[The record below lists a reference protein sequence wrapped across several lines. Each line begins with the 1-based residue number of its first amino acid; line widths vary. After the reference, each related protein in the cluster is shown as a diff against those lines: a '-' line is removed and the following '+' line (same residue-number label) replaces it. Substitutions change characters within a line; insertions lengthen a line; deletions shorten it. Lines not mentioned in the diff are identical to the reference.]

1 MDVSALV
8 VQELELDGSI
18 STFRM
23 AAEPGHRLT
32 VGFADEFTD
41 PRSGPF
47 HFIAE
52 RNEKAFAE
60 GFANR
65 EVRKLSELLF
75 AVSGDEYRLEL
86 PWQGRQ
92 RFYALSLPEF
102 AVPSEIRVKDPHS
115 NKPLYKCVVRDD
127 QRNRFVIYI
136 NRQWSR
142 ADFDFVLVV
151 RFRIEDRK
159 KFVDAKMPYD
169 EYMSRYGNRS
179 DANSDS
185 NALELHTSLFPG
197 LSTESPQQDGQRP
210 RRAKRH
216 PRPQTPAEHAREVK
230 IRRVIRSGLIGLLYC
245 HELDDQEIRVPKIW
259 VARGCPLIY
268 VQAFNHEN
276 KKWRHGIFNEKSSI
290 ARRLS
295 KS

>member
-18 STFRM
+18 STQTM

-47 HFIAE
+47 HFTSE

-65 EVRKLSELLF
+65 DVRRLSESLF
-75 AVSGDEYRLEL
+75 SVSGDEYRLEL

-102 AVPSEIRVKDPHS
+102 AVPSDIKVTVPHS
-115 NKPLYKCVVRDD
+115 NKPLYKYVVRDD
-127 QRNRFVIYI
+127 QRNRFIIYI

-151 RFRIEDRK
+151 RFKIGDRK
-159 KFVDAKMPYD
+159 KFVDAKIPYD
-169 EYMSRYGNRS
+169 VYMSRYGNRS

-185 NALELHTSLFPG
+185 EILELPPS
-197 LSTESPQQDGQRP
+197 P
-210 RRAKRH
+210 RRAKRR
-216 PRPQTPAEHAREVK
+216 PRPQTDAEREREAK
-230 IRRVIRSGLIGLLYC
+230 IWRVIKRGELKGPRYC
-245 HELDDQEIRVPKIW
+245 LALTSEEVGIRASWIEK
-259 VARGCPLIY
+259 GCPKTY
-268 VQAFNHEN
+268 VEAYKRPE
-276 KKWRHGIFNEKSSI
+276 WRHAINNEKYTI
-290 ARRLS
+290 ARRHS

>member
-18 STFRM
+18 STQRM

-32 VGFADEFTD
+32 VAFADEFTD

-47 HFIAE
+47 HFTAE

-65 EVRKLSELLF
+65 YVRKLSESLF
-75 AVSGDEYRLEL
+75 SVSGDEYHLEL

-92 RFYALSLPEF
+92 RNYALSLPEF
-102 AVPSEIRVKDPHS
+102 AVPSEIRVTDPRS
-115 NKPLYKCVVRDD
+115 NKPLYKYVVRDD

-142 ADFDFVLVV
+142 ADFDFVLVA
-151 RFRIEDRK
+151 RFRIWDRK
-159 KFVDAKMPYD
+159 QFLGANIRSDK
-169 EYMSRYGNRS
+169 YMSRYGNRS

-185 NALELHTSLFPG
+185 DTLELQISLFPG
-197 LSTESPQQDGQRP
+197 PSTEGTQQDGERP
-210 RRAKRH
+210 RRAKRRA
-216 PRPQTPAEHAREVK
+216 RPQTAAEHEREVK
-230 IRRVIRSGLIGLLYC
+230 IRRVIREGKKGIFYSR
-245 HELDDQEIRVPKIW
+245 ELDHKDVEIPRIW
-259 VARGCPLIY
+259 VSKGCPETYEEAYLH
-268 VQAFNHEN
+268 QDPR
-276 KKWRHGIFNEKSSI
+276 WRKYITNEKWSI
-290 ARRLS
+290 GRRLS

>member
-18 STFRM
+18 STHRM
-23 AAEPGHRLT
+23 TAEPGHRLT
-32 VGFADEFTD
+32 VAFADEFTD

-47 HFIAE
+47 HFTVE

-65 EVRKLSELLF
+65 GVRKLSESLF

-86 PWQGRQ
+86 SWQGRQ

-102 AVPSEIRVKDPHS
+102 AVPSEISVKNPHS
-115 NKPLYKCVVRDD
+115 NKPLYKYVVRDD

-142 ADFDFVLVV
+142 TDFDFVLVV
-151 RFRIEDRK
+151 RFRIGDRE
-159 KFVDAKMPYD
+159 KFLGAKIPYD

-185 NALELHTSLFPG
+185 DTLELFPG
-197 LSTESPQQDGQRP
+197 PSTEGTQQDGERP
-210 RRAKRH
+210 RQAKRR
-216 PRPQTPAEHAREVK
+216 PRPQTAAEREREVK
-230 IRRVIRSGLIGLLYC
+230 IRRVIKRGLKALPYC
-245 HELDDQEIRVPKIW
+245 HELDDQSIRIPKIW
-259 VARGCPLIY
+259 VARGCPLTY

-276 KKWRHGIFNEKSSI
+276 KKWRHAIFNEKSTI
-290 ARRLS
+290 GRRLS

>member
-18 STFRM
+18 STHRM

-47 HFIAE
+47 HFTAE

-65 EVRKLSELLF
+65 EVRKLSESLF

-92 RFYALSLPEF
+92 RNYALSLPEF
-102 AVPSEIRVKDPHS
+102 AVPFWIEVTDPHS
-115 NKPLYKCVVRDD
+115 NKPLYKYVVRDD
-127 QRNRFVIYI
+127 QRNRFIIYI

-151 RFRIEDRK
+151 RFRIGDREN
-159 KFVDAKMPYD
+159 FLGAKIPHD
-169 EYMSRYGNRS
+169 DHMSRYGNRS
-179 DANSDS
+179 DPYDI
-185 NALELHTSLFPG
+185 LPG
-197 LSTESPQQDGQRP
+197 LSTESPQQDGERP
-210 RRAKRH
+210 RRAKRR
-216 PRPQTPAEHAREVK
+216 PRPQTAAEHEREVK
-230 IRRVIRSGLIGLLYC
+230 IRRIIRSGLKGLPYC
-245 HELDDQEIRVPKIW
+245 HELDDQKIRIPKIW
-259 VARGCPLIY
+259 VARGCPFTY
-268 VQAFNHEN
+268 VQAFNYEN
-276 KKWRHGIFNEKSSI
+276 KQWRHDIFNEKYAI
-290 ARRLS
+290 GRQLS